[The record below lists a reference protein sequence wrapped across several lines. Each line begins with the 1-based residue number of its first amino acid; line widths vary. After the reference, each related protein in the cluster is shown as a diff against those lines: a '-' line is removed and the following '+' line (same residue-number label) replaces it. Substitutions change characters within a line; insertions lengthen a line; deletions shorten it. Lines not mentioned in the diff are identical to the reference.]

1 MKHHLLAM
9 LGLHPKVLTETL
21 YGLCVKRRIAI
32 TKVIGIASGVA
43 KQKIVSELLNP
54 VAGEFYKLCRE
65 YPECFTDIQF
75 SAESVRV
82 ACLGGDEIADI
93 ANSRQ
98 SQAYLDL
105 IMGSVME
112 MTTDKQFC
120 LHTVVAGGRRTMS
133 VYLAMVMQLLARP
146 QDHMYH
152 LFVAPW
158 EAETNSD
165 FFFPPRQSR
174 PMTTYGGLAFDAKD
188 VHVELVEIPFLRLR
202 PHVPAELLRSP
213 DYQDILAWVQREVN
227 VAPQLLPL
235 SIDVDQHRIL
245 IGAIPIP
252 LEPAELAIYW
262 YFVEKSAKRDE
273 RVAREN
279 YESYFEKPKADGHFS
294 RQASARMKSLYETL
308 VQRHGMRSRFLKAF
322 SKEGRI
328 DLEHLR
334 PHFSN
339 LKRKICERFPEED
352 FHRWYVVSAIGPRG
366 DTCYGI
372 RLDREFIRLPEA
384 RL

>member
-1 MKHHLLAM
+1 MKHHLLAL

-21 YGLCVKRRIAI
+21 YGLCVKRSIAI

-54 VAGEFYKLCRE
+54 VAGEFYTLCRE
-65 YPECFTDIQF
+65 YPECFTGIQL
-75 SAESVRV
+75 SPESVRV
-82 ACLGGDEIADI
+82 ARLGDEEIADI

-98 SQAYLDL
+98 SQAYLNL
-105 IMGSVME
+105 IMGTVME
-112 MTTDKQFC
+112 MTSHKEVC

-146 QDHMYH
+146 QDRMYH
-152 LFVAPW
+152 LFVEPW

-165 FFFPPRQSR
+165 FYFPTRHSK
-174 PMTTYGGLAFDAKD
+174 PMITYDGRAFDAKD
-188 VHVELVEIPFLRLR
+188 VRVDLVEIPFLRLR
-202 PHVPAELLRSP
+202 PRVPAELLASA
-213 DYQDILAWVQREVN
+213 DYQNILNWVQREVD

-235 SIDVDQHRIL
+235 HIDAQQHCIL

-252 LEPAELAIYW
+252 LEPVELAIYW
-262 YFVEKSAKRDE
+262 FFAKKSAKRPG
-273 RVAREN
+273 RVARED
-279 YESYFEKPKADGHFS
+279 YVRYFEKPKADGHFS
-294 RQASARMKSLYETL
+294 RQASSRMKRLYEAL
-308 VQRHGMRSRFLKAF
+308 VQRDEMRGRFLKAF
-322 SKEGRI
+322 NKEGRLA
-328 DLEHLR
+328 LEHLR

-339 LKRKICERFPEED
+339 IKRKICQKFPDED
-352 FHRWYVVSAIGPRG
+352 FNRWYLISAIGPRG

-372 RLDREFIRLPEA
+372 RLDREFIRLPKA